1 MRVQEK
7 GDEQITSRWIGFA
20 IESSKS
26 KNLGATVTLIK
37 FHGELW
43 EIAGNLDS
51 SHSQYLI
58 TTHFLAPPE
67 WLMPLGD
74 DKGIEL
80 YKLQEELVEEQ
91 SQ

>member
-1 MRVQEK
+1 MNRLQVGGLALLLK
-7 GDEQITSRWIGFA
+7 A
-20 IESSKS
+20 VNP

-80 YKLQEELVEEQ
+80 YKLQEELVKEQ

>member
-1 MRVQEK
+1 MNRLQVGGLALLLK
-7 GDEQITSRWIGFA
+7 A
-20 IESSKS
+20 VNP

-51 SHSQYLI
+51 SHSQYSI

-67 WLMPLGD
+67 WLIPLGD